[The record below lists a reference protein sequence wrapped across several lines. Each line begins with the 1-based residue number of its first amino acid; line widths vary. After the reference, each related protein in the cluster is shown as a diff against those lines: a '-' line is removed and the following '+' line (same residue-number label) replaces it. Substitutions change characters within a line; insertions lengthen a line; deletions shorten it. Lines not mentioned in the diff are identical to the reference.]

1 MTPED
6 LLKTLRDG
14 GLDDAAIQKLL
25 SDTLASLQG
34 PAEGQAPADEEADER
49 AQAGK
54 LLGVTL

>member
-6 LLKTLRDG
+6 LLKILKEG

-25 SDTLASLQG
+25 SDTLASLKG
-34 PAEGQAPADEEADER
+34 PAENEGEQPPVEDEK

>member
-6 LLKTLRDG
+6 LLKILKEG

-25 SDTLASLQG
+25 SDTLASLKG
-34 PAEGQAPADEEADER
+34 PAENEGEQPPAEDEK